1 MKEKSSC
8 VSCGHSIDA
17 SAKLCPYCGADP
29 KTGQKLD
36 PTPLVQSHFP
46 PKAVLPAHE
55 SFLEFLRARQSI
67 VVALVIVSVLL
78 VAVALHQMIIRR
90 NLNAVSDVPAIPLT
104 EVADLSNQP
113 ATTDELPMPELE
125 FETEGVV
132 RNVRTLLL
140 EPGAVPPP
148 PPAPSPAPTATLTP

>member
-29 KTGQKLD
+29 KTGEKQD

-46 PKAVLPAHE
+46 PRESMPAHE
-55 SFLEFLRARQSI
+55 SFLEFIRARQSI
-67 VVALVIVSVLL
+67 VVALVIVGVLL
-78 VAVALHQMIIRR
+78 IAVAMHQMIIRR
-90 NLNAVSDVPAIPLT
+90 NLNVVSDVPAIPLT

-113 ATTDELPMPELE
+113 AATEELPMPELE
-125 FETEGVV
+125 FETDGVV

-148 PPAPSPAPTATLTP
+148 PPPPTPTP

>member
-29 KTGQKLD
+29 KTGEKLD

-46 PKAVLPAHE
+46 PKSELPAHE
-55 SFLEFLRARQSI
+55 HFLEFLRARQSI

-90 NLNAVSDVPAIPLT
+90 NLNVVSDVPAIPLT
-104 EVADLSNQP
+104 EVADLSNRP
-113 ATTDELPMPELE
+113 ATTEELPMPELE

-132 RNVRTLLL
+132 RNARTLLL

-148 PPAPSPAPTATLTP
+148 PPAPSPTPTPEL